1 MPFRSKSTLESWLEE
16 FRSVR
21 NDGDLIRVIIQ
32 DGADGADTGLV
43 IVPLANVSTAIVME
57 PVSAGDSHWIIR
69 FEARSDAFDLTAQNL
84 HGLSAELAVAAA
96 LCDFFERKSIG
107 HLED

>member
-1 MPFRSKSTLESWLEE
+1 MLLFRLSGVLL
-16 FRSVR
+16 FRY
-21 NDGDLIRVIIQ
+21 
-32 DGADGADTGLV
+32 ADRQF
-43 IVPLANVSTAIVME
+43 LALLFQL
-57 PVSAGDSHWIIR
+57 PPRIIR